1 MAGRDIDPDNPVQI
15 DARLQSILRG
25 AFQGSPTPLKEIPKR
40 DGASRSTKKD
50 SHRSIPRK
58 SGNKDQA
65 QK

>member
-1 MAGRDIDPDNPVQI
+1 MAGRDIDPDNPAQI

-40 DGASRSTKKD
+40 DGASRSTKKNLQHPI
-50 SHRSIPRK
+50 SRK
-58 SGNKDQA
+58 SGNKNRA